1 MVLFAGLDL
10 GSTSTKA
17 VFLDENGT
25 IIGAKIVPTGG
36 NFRKSAEI
44 TLHALLD
51 KTCSTLD
58 ELGAIVSTGYGRF
71 ISGFNSKAMSEITCC
86 GRGAHHLHPTVR
98 TVIDIGGQ
106 DSKVIKLDSRGRVI
120 QFALNDKCA
129 AGAGKF
135 LERIAVSLEL
145 DLEKMAKLS
154 MQSSIKLP
162 ISTQCT
168 VFAEAEVISRISNGE
183 SLEGIVKGIH
193 SALADRIFTL
203 MTGLNIEKDIMICG
217 GGAKN
222 GGMVKELEER
232 LGEIVLPQ
240 EIDPRLVAAIGA
252 ALLARDLRKKSA

>member
-25 IIGAKIVPTGG
+25 LIGAKIVPTGS

-71 ISGFNSKAMSEITCC
+71 ISGFSSKAMSEITCC
-86 GRGAHHLHPTVR
+86 ARGAYHLHPTVR
-98 TVIDIGGQ
+98 TVLDIGGQ
-106 DSKVIKLDSRGRVI
+106 DSKVIKLDSKGRVM

-145 DLEKMAKLS
+145 DLEKMAELS
-154 MQSSIKLP
+154 MQSSKKLP

-168 VFAEAEVISRISNGE
+168 VFAESEVISRISNGE
-183 SLEGIVKGIH
+183 DLEGIVRGIH

-222 GGMVKELEER
+222 GGLVKELEGL

-240 EIDPRLVAAIGA
+240 EIDPRLVTAVGA
-252 ALLARDLRKKSA
+252 ALMARDLLKKSA